1 MRLSLK
7 AFAISAGLLWGG
19 LILFVGLI
27 NLAAATYGVS
37 FLQMA
42 SSIYPGFHNSR
53 TVVDV
58 LVGTAYGLV
67 DGAIAGLIFVWLYNL
82 IAGRLRQP

>member
-27 NLAAATYGVS
+27 NLAAASYGTS

-53 TVVDV
+53 SFLDV

-67 DGAIAGLIFVWLYNL
+67 DGAIAGLIFAWLYNL